1 RSRFART
8 SGGGVMSIPSRWAVS
23 ETRNSSRL
31 KCGERRMSEPRA
43 EHEHV
48 PARIDLGG
56 SARRG
61 VQKIEHQPLAKEI
74 PANQDLRG
82 ELGAIAAL
90 ARPERPIAVMPDGRA
105 DPYRPSA
112 EMRRPEDPGAEV
124 RSDVLVAAVPVTVG
138 SERRKPP
145 PLCELLRHEERIE
158 AHLRADR
165 GLAEP
170 YRQAFGF
177 GRIRPRA
184 VA

>member
-1 RSRFART
+1 
-8 SGGGVMSIPSRWAVS
+8 
-23 ETRNSSRL
+23 
-31 KCGERRMSEPRA
+31 
-43 EHEHV
+43 
-48 PARIDLGG
+48 
-56 SARRG
+56 
-61 VQKIEHQPLAKEI
+61 
-74 PANQDLRG
+74 
-82 ELGAIAAL
+82 L

-184 VA
+184 VAGRAHREEHEDECQDLPHAGGVARETRHSLTLRSFLDLAGPSRPRPQGLCQADQCIC